1 MPIQLTCPGCAAE
14 HTLADELA
22 GKKGRCKKCG
32 QTFRIGSVG
41 QTEGIAPPPVREPAG
56 IATQPITQPAPPPL
70 ADNDGE
76 RPSRRKKKRRSAE
89 GPSRRLIIG
98 MAVGGGILALL
109 LIGIAVT
116 AIVIFSGSS
125 DPRSRLIGKWKGV
138 VDVQEAVQGAMDN
151 ATKGSN
157 LNPIAKGILG
167 AMAQKAAEAIA
178 SVDVDFKQSGTAY
191 FTGNTSC
198 LGISSARDGPWEVVR
213 QDEDI
218 LFVRMGP
225 PDDTFEARLAFSG
238 ANAFILTRPDKQEM
252 PPVVFTRQK

>member
-22 GKKGRCKKCG
+22 GKKGRCMKCG

-41 QTEGIAPPPVREPAG
+41 QAEGTAPPPVREPAG
-56 IATQPITQPAPPPL
+56 IATQPAPPPL
-70 ADNDGE
+70 AADEGG
-76 RPSRRKKKRRSAE
+76 RPGRRKKKRRSAE

-98 MAVGGGILALL
+98 LAVGGGFLALL

-116 AIVIFSGSS
+116 AIVIFGGSS

-138 VDVQEAVQGAMDN
+138 VDVQETVQGAMDS

-167 AMAQKAAEAIA
+167 AMAQRAAEAIA

-198 LGISSARDGPWEVVR
+198 LGISSARDGPWEIVR

-225 PDDTFEARLAFSG
+225 PDDAFEARLAFSG
-238 ANAFILTRPDKQEM
+238 SGAFILTRPDKQEM
-252 PPVVFTRQK
+252 PPVIFTRQK